1 MEREGDVCM
10 CTLVSTLYLERSR
23 DSVALRSPCVRAPR
37 LSNLLATML
46 ANLCSPA
53 SSDMRNTYSGAFTW
67 LERWVR
73 PAGEVVYV
81 TSCTYSIYMYT
92 CTLYMHDST
101 CVYMGSAGLP
111 NCWIALSAV
120 QGNSSVM

>member
-37 LSNLLATML
+37 LSSLLATML

-73 PAGEVVYV
+73 PAGEVVYI
-81 TSCTYSIYMYT
+81 TSCT
-92 CTLYMHDST
+92 
-101 CVYMGSAGLP
+101 
-111 NCWIALSAV
+111 
-120 QGNSSVM
+120 